1 MLPAVLS
8 AALGLWRIDGPS
20 FWADEGVSV
29 AIARLPPS
37 DLLAVLDHM
46 DRVHAAYYALLHL
59 VFSVAGTGELA
70 MRLPSVLAMAAASG
84 LLAALGHRLVSPA
97 AGLMAGLVYALL
109 PVVSR
114 YAQEARQ
121 YALVTALAIGA
132 TYLLLVA
139 IERRRARWWVAYAGV
154 LTVMSW
160 LHLYGLFLLPAHAL
174 MLRSATAWRR
184 WGISTVAVCA
194 ATAPLVLLA
203 IPQAGLISWLPLPS
217 TATIRHL
224 GTLVFGGHPVAV
236 WTVLA
241 LAALGLRERAIRVVA
256 LPWLAAPLALMVA
269 LSFVVQPIFYPRYA
283 LHCVAALA
291 LAAGAGLAAL
301 RPRLLAPALVVALA
315 AVMASAHLAIRAPS
329 SRPDDLRGLAHTLRS
344 HSLPGDAVLF
354 VPAGNWMS
362 VTPYLGS
369 MAWLDT
375 TTLHQ
380 DRFFGD
386 LPPQRF
392 RDAVTGKARVWV
404 VERSTGSYGNAAG
417 LRRDRRFRLL
427 RTWTFRTR
435 HLSIFEQVAADKK

>member
-1 MLPAVLS
+1 M
-8 AALGLWRIDGPS
+8 LGLWRIDGPS

-29 AIARLPPS
+29 AIARLPLS

-46 DRVHAAYYALLHL
+46 DRVHALYYLLLHP
-59 VFSVAGTGELA
+59 VASVAGTGELA
-70 MRLPSVLAMAAASG
+70 MRLPSVLGMTAAAG
-84 LLAALGHRLVSPA
+84 LLAGLGSRLVSPA
-97 AGLMAGLVYALL
+97 AGLMAGVVYALL

-121 YALVTALAIGA
+121 YALITALAIGG
-132 TYLLLVA
+132 THLLLVA
-139 IERRRARWWVAYAGV
+139 IERRHARWWTAYAGV
-154 LTVMSW
+154 LTVMGW

-174 MLRSATAWRR
+174 MLRPVTAWRR

-203 IPQAGLISWLPLPS
+203 LPQAGLISWLPMPS

-224 GTLVFGGHPVAV
+224 GTLVFGGHPVAI
-236 WTVLA
+236 WTMLA
-241 LAALGLRERAIRVVA
+241 LAALGLRERAIRAVA
-256 LPWLAAPLALMVA
+256 LPWLVAPLALMIA
-269 LSFVVQPIFYPRYA
+269 ISFVVQPIFYSRYA
-283 LHCVAALA
+283 LYCVAALA
-291 LAAGAGLAAL
+291 LAAGAGLAVL

-315 AVMASAHLAIRAPS
+315 AVMASTHLAIRAPS
-329 SRPDDLRGLAHTLRS
+329 SRPDDLRSLAHTLRYQ
-344 HSLPGDAVLF
+344 SLPGDAVLY

-375 TTLHQ
+375 TTLHR

-386 LPPQRF
+386 LPPERF
-392 RDAVTGKARVWV
+392 RQAVTGKARVWV
-404 VERSTGSYGNAAG
+404 VEKSTGSYGNAAE

-427 RTWTFRTR
+427 QTWTFRTR
-435 HLSIFEQVAADKK
+435 QLSVFEQVAATKK